1 MAQTLPQSLLT
12 ALKHRG
18 EPAFWVERLA
28 ILPSL
33 SADAKPLRDVT
44 FKLGLNIIWSC
55 PGSDS
60 PDGNQSG
67 KTEQREKGA
76 GHAAGK
82 TSLCRALRY
91 ALGENEFGNE
101 FMKYRLQN
109 SKRLFTSYI
118 AAEVWIG
125 DTKWTVAR
133 PINKI
138 KADHAYQSATIEQA
152 LTGEVTPQ
160 SYKHDFLPA
169 LNQATP
175 GRLKVTALDQNRGI
189 TWNHLLE
196 ALSRDQEAHLAAL
209 HQWRSAAA
217 NSDPLKTSDS
227 DRCLIMRCL
236 FGLADGGES
245 SLLSQREKLADE
257 NRQSERNISASRHNK
272 SRGMARLRI
281 EVVLEISDLGPQEL
295 FLSSVRKD
303 AQRNINSE
311 RETLNASIVKLAIE
325 TLIEARDQAA
335 SQYNRLTSR
344 FAEHWEHYNDEKL
357 QLASYR
363 KEHKDSPEPLD
374 KCAYIKARAKHGG
387 KTGVCSVPYWMA
399 ENNCDLFK
407 QCGVPDL
414 TNKDDLDLE
423 NATIEG
429 QFRWNIGNL
438 RQELKAEL
446 HNLRA
451 AKNPL
456 TQIENELREA
466 RTRKSELETKIR
478 NLPDQLTD
486 SERAARNLL
495 EAMEEIEASQKSIT
509 TNKTAIKDL
518 DEELESIRKRSKWRQ
533 IVISDI
539 FNRIIKFIINKD
551 LKGTLTFTNIENNAT
566 LELETG
572 GELDSAAFR
581 ALRCLAYDY
590 AALLS
595 SYLDSEHCCHP
606 RFLIHDSPRE
616 SDLEPGIYRD
626 IFHFISQVEF
636 HHPNS
641 FQAIITTTEPPPTEF
656 QKPPHLRL
664 ELAST
669 PKEKRFYCENL

>member
-1 MAQTLPQSLLT
+1 MAQTLPQPLLAT
-12 ALKHRG
+12 LKHRG
-18 EPAFWVERLA
+18 APSFWVERLA

-60 PDGNQSG
+60 LDENQSG
-67 KTEQREKGA
+67 KTGQRAKGA

-91 ALGENEFGNE
+91 VLGENEFGNE
-101 FMKYRLQN
+101 FMKNRLQN
-109 SKRLFTSYI
+109 SKGLFTSYI

-133 PINKI
+133 PVNKI

-169 LNQATP
+169 LNQATT
-175 GRLKVTALDQNRGI
+175 GRLKVTDLDQNRRI

-196 ALSRDQEAHLAAL
+196 SLSRDQEAHLAAL

-245 SLLSQREKLADE
+245 SLLNQREKLAEE

-272 SRGMARLRI
+272 SRDMAKLGI
-281 EVVLEISDLGPQEL
+281 EAVQEISDLGPQEL
-295 FLSSVRKD
+295 FLFSVRED
-303 AQRNINSE
+303 AQKNINTE
-311 RETLNASIVKLAIE
+311 RETLNSSIEKLGIE
-325 TLIEARDQAA
+325 TLTEARDQAA
-335 SQYNRLTSR
+335 SHYNRLTSR
-344 FAEHWEHYNDEKL
+344 FMERWEHYNDEKL
-357 QLASYR
+357 QLVSYR

-387 KTGVCSVPYWMA
+387 QKGICSVPYWMA

-414 TNKDDLDLE
+414 TNQDNINLE
-423 NATIEG
+423 NATLEG

-438 RQELKAEL
+438 RQELKAQIPD
-446 HNLRA
+446 LRA

-456 TQIENELREA
+456 TQIEKRLREA
-466 RTRKSELETKIR
+466 RTRKSQLESKIR
-478 NLPDQLTD
+478 NLPNQLTE

-495 EAMEEIEASQKSIT
+495 EALEEIEASQKSIT
-509 TNKTAIKDL
+509 NNKAAIKNL
-518 DEELESIRKRSKWRQ
+518 DEELEAIRKRSKWRQ

-539 FNRIIKFIINKD
+539 FNHIIKFIINKD

-581 ALRCLAYDY
+581 AIRCLAYDY

-606 RFLIHDSPRE
+606 RFVLHDSPRE

-626 IFHFISQVEF
+626 IFNFVAQIESL
-636 HHPNS
+636 HPDS
-641 FQAIITTTEPPPTEF
+641 FQAIITTTEPPPAEY
-656 QKPPHLRL
+656 QKHPHLRL